1 MTDIICTVVN
11 ALGALLVAIVGYKI
25 TKSRKEE
32 ELRKERLKEETLLSL
47 EISEATMDLSFACC
61 NALTGGHNN
70 GNVEEAKEKAIKAKE
85 KYQLF
90 ERKVLAEEIV

>member
-1 MTDIICTVVN
+1 MTEIICTVIN
-11 ALGALLVAIVGYKI
+11 ALGALLVAIVGYKV
-25 TKSRKEE
+25 TKARKEE
-32 ELRKERLKEETLLSL
+32 ELRKERIKEETLLSL
-47 EISEATMDLSFACC
+47 EINEATMDLSLACC

-90 ERKVLAEEIV
+90 ERKILAEEIV